1 MASTDPSTPAAPASQ
16 ETSGVGVIDKSA
28 VILNV
33 LEQGPAS
40 LAELVRRSGIPR
52 PTAHRLASALE
63 LHRLVARDLR
73 GQFILGPRLAE
84 LAAAAGDDSLIEC
97 GGPIVEALHSRT
109 SESVQLYRRQGNQR
123 ICVVTAEH
131 RSGLSDNVPLG
142 TTLPLTGG
150 SAAHVLLAWESPEQI
165 ATFLPN
171 ANFDATTLEATRRR
185 GWSQSVA
192 EREFGV
198 ASVSAPVSGPSGR
211 VVGALCVSGPVQRLT
226 WQPGRLLAAHVLKSA
241 TQLTQQLQR

>member
-1 MASTDPSTPAAPASQ
+1 MGPSEPTLTTTTPQ
-16 ETSGVGVIDKSA
+16 ESSGVGVIDKSA
-28 VILNV
+28 LILSV
-33 LEQGPAS
+33 LEHGPAS

-73 GQFILGPRLAE
+73 GQFVLGPRLSE
-84 LAAAAGDDSLIEC
+84 LAAAAGEDSLIER

-109 SESVQLYRRQGNQR
+109 NESVQLYRRQGNHR

-142 TTLPLTGG
+142 TSLPLTGG
-150 SAAHVLLAWESPEQI
+150 SAAHVLLAWETPEEI
-165 ATFLPN
+165 AVFLPN
-171 ANFDATTLEATRRR
+171 AHFDAATLESTRRR

-198 ASVSAPVSGPSGR
+198 ASVSAPVRGPSGR
-211 VVGALCVSGPVQRLT
+211 VVGALCISGPVQRLT
-226 WQPGRLLAAHVLKSA
+226 WQPGRLFSAHVLKSA
-241 TQLTQQLQR
+241 TQLTRQLQQ